1 MPPPYCRHDGGEGCL
16 FLTRYLVDISMR
28 RIVHIHGS
36 STHHFFQVCTVTP
49 HPSHL
54 TRFSATLLL
63 FENLYIPFSSSRLLL
78 VDLSVLHSSTS
89 HTSEGVLEGRGRR
102 VWSGTQWW
110 RARWRD
116 IVEQDTGPASHRTI
130 VTTTSRPPASCTNSS
145 YPFCVHLTSPRTS
158 LKFTPDALYW
168 NPIAITHTIA
178 SRASVVDLTSCSVVV
193 YF

>member
-1 MPPPYCRHDGGEGCL
+1 MDLLHTISSRSVLLLHIPP
-16 FLTRYLVDISMR
+16 
-28 RIVHIHGS
+28 
-36 STHHFFQVCTVTP
+36 
-49 HPSHL
+49 
-54 TRFSATLLL
+54 TLLGFPPHSFRL
-63 FENLYIPFSSSRLLL
+63 RFFYIPFSSSRLLL
-78 VDLSVLHSSTS
+78 VDLYVLHSSTS